1 MSHCSNAGGLEPKLP
16 LQPRFDYQLEGTSII
31 HESLESDGQES
42 TKVVVEDT
50 GQLEPGLLL
59 EF

>member
-1 MSHCSNAGGLEPKLP
+1 MSESLSNACSHPEELNG
-16 LQPRFDYQLEGTSII
+16 FDYQLEGTSII
-31 HESLESDGQES
+31 HKALESDGQES
-42 TKVVVEDT
+42 TIVVVEDT